1 MKINK
6 KFCIVTSF
14 YNQEH
19 RIIRS
24 IEHSLAQKFES
35 LGLILY
41 SDGSTDTSHTKILS
55 YFPSLELVEGYTD
68 LWHTESNGVEVLY
81 KKSAVRNTSASYNIQ
96 QMVKHHIEN
105 DDCVI
110 GIVDGDDYL
119 EKTDA
124 CETHWNAYKIFPIAP
139 VIVSSLACET
149 EIQGVKRRLLNAHSG
164 KLTDNDEFQAFGNKR
179 RMGCFC
185 FQTHFKTFMKRVS
198 DLVPREYFEDDEGN
212 LMGPAA
218 DVAYFNTMMEIVDDM
233 NRFVEVG
240 PTGYVYTSECWR
252 RDCFKT
258 EERLKNGACI
268 KAKPIH
274 PYIYVPKAD
283 WQQGT
288 CEDVEKSVLKAQ
300 FEEEKQRALIEF
312 DPLGTG
318 PTGNADDLYDE
329 NTPNGPKRDKQWLK
343 DELGI
348 ED

>member
-24 IEHSLAQKFES
+24 IEHSLAQNFES
-35 LGLILY
+35 LGLIIY

-96 QMVKHHIEN
+96 QMVKNHIEN
-105 DDCVI
+105 DDCII

-124 CETHWNAYKIFPIAP
+124 CTTHYNAFKIFPIAP
-139 VIVSSLACET
+139 VIVSSLACESM
-149 EIQGVKRRLLNAHSG
+149 IQGVKRRLHNAHSG
-164 KLTDNDEFQAFGNKR
+164 KLRNDGEFNEFGNKR
-179 RMGCFC
+179 REGCFC
-185 FQTHFKTFMKRVS
+185 FQTHFKTFIKRLS
-198 DLVPREYFEDDEGN
+198 DLVPREYLEDDEGN

-218 DVAYFNTMMEIVDDM
+218 DVAYFNTMMEIADDM
-233 NRFVEVG
+233 ERYAEVG
-240 PTGYVYTSECWR
+240 PTGYVYTSECAR

-258 EERLKNGACI
+258 DERIKNAACI
-268 KAKPIH
+268 RSKPIH

-283 WQQGT
+283 WQQGY
-288 CEDVEKSVLKAQ
+288 CEDAEKSALKAEFVKEQ
-300 FEEEKQRALIEF
+300 EEASIEIHN
-312 DPLGTG
+312 G
-318 PTGNADDLYDE
+318 PTGNPNDLYDKE
-329 NTPNGPKRDKQWLK
+329 SAPKRDKQHLK

-348 ED
+348 VD